1 MTRRNRD
8 KSTTDD
14 SVEDIRNGHISPL
27 YSRRTYKDTRNDS
40 EESEQS
46 MDNNEVIEIDSDDS
60 QEDEGLNSNV
70 TNNNDNSKTEQNNNE
85 DSDQE
90 STSSDVVVISDDF
103 QKIHEEIERL
113 SRIDTKGKLKLTRF

>member
-1 MTRRNRD
+1 MKMTRRNHNRD

-14 SVEDIRNGHISPL
+14 SVEDIRRNGHISSL
-27 YSRRTYKDTRNDS
+27 YSHRMYKDSRNDS

-46 MDNNEVIEIDSDDS
+46 NDNNEVIEIDSDDS
-60 QEDEGLNSNV
+60 QDEALNV

-113 SRIDTKGKLKLTRF
+113 SRIDTKGNE